1 MVFEGVGNQW
11 NGNNFT
17 GINHPLTLTVH
28 TNTQAKEKSQ
38 QRDTKRAA
46 GVAGSS
52 DWAIQKQHK
61 ARRLNNNGST
71 RTCTNTSQ
79 HTRTHTHPHA
89 PTRTESKT
97 NKKLLLCADMHAA
110 EQQSKEA
117 LGAVV
122 SSTTTQTHNAQTH
135 RPTQSSKHGVAVLV
149 IVIVITASIST
160 VHIEVQS
167 DHRIPP
173 AAVARAIR
181 WRLIPSPPA
190 PHHTPRLRRLH
201 STR

>member
-1 MVFEGVGNQW
+1 MEWQQFHRHQPSTHVNRPHKHASKREVAAARHKASGRCGW
-11 NGNNFT
+11 
-17 GINHPLTLTVH
+17 
-28 TNTQAKEKSQ
+28 Q
-38 QRDTKRAA
+38 QRLGNTETAQGTSPQQQR
-46 GVAGSS
+46 
-52 DWAIQKQHK
+52 QHAHMHK
-61 ARRLNNNGST
+61 
-71 RTCTNTSQ
+71 
-79 HTRTHTHPHA
+79 HKPTHTHPHA

-110 EQQSKEA
+110 KQQSKEA

>member
-1 MVFEGVGNQW
+1 MFVPPVVDCAPGPYGAAHARMLPLIPHHPERAQPRCGVSDRTPAFVGSA
-11 NGNNFT
+11 T
-17 GINHPLTLTVH
+17 ITISSLNHH
-28 TNTQAKEKSQ
+28 TAS
-38 QRDTKRAA
+38 
-46 GVAGSS
+46 
-52 DWAIQKQHK
+52 
-61 ARRLNNNGST
+61 
-71 RTCTNTSQ
+71 
-79 HTRTHTHPHA
+79 HTPHTHTHPHA